1 MPEPGLDA
9 FGGPGAPVGQ
19 QNPASRS
26 QSRNSQAPKEA
37 VSNLL
42 GSAARFGQAV
52 FTDVGSAVKGVAE
65 DIFTKD
71 NFMSLLRGSGLP
83 SFGMP
88 GGVGFANVSWKGA
101 DDDDWRVKLSLPSG
115 LNLEPT
121 LQSELIRTN
130 GLLFPYTPQII
141 LSHSAS
147 YGQVKPTHSNY
158 PFPAYQNSQ
167 PDTIQV
173 SGDFIVESEAEGVY
187 WVAAVH
193 YLRSIT
199 KMAYGNTSQQ
209 GSPPPVVQLNG
220 YGDYV
225 LKNVPVVAVQ
235 FTVDLPMDVDYIHV
249 PGSVNTWVP
258 TRSLIAVQLQPTY
271 SRRAVHQ
278 FSLDKFKSGAYAKG
292 NGPGFI

>member
-1 MPEPGLDA
+1 
-9 FGGPGAPVGQ
+9 V
-19 QNPASRS
+19 
-26 QSRNSQAPKEA
+26 
-37 VSNLL
+37 
-42 GSAARFGQAV
+42 
-52 FTDVGSAVKGVAE
+52 
-65 DIFTKD
+65 FTKD
-71 NFMSLLRGSGLP
+71 NFMSLLRGGGLP

-88 GGVGFANVSWKGA
+88 GGIGFGDVSWKGA

-115 LNLEPT
+115 LNLEPN
-121 LQSELIRTN
+121 LQNALLRTN
-130 GLLFPYTPQII
+130 GLIFPYTPQII

-173 SGDFIVESEAEGVY
+173 SGDFVIESEAEGVY

-220 YGDYV
+220 YGDFV
-225 LKNVPVVAVQ
+225 LKNVPCVATQ

-249 PGSVNTWVP
+249 PGAINTWVP
-258 TRSLIAVQLQPTY
+258 TRSLISIQLQPTY
-271 SRRAVHQ
+271 SRRAVQQ

>member
-1 MPEPGLDA
+1 MSNLDP

-19 QNPASRS
+19 QNSSAAS
-26 QSRNSQAPKEA
+26 QSRNTKSPQQS

-42 GSAARFGQAV
+42 GSAARFGSEAL
-52 FTDVGSAVKGVAE
+52 GNIGNAVKGIAE
-65 DIFTKD
+65 DVFTKD
-71 NFMSLLRGSGLP
+71 NFMSLLRGGGLP

-88 GGVGFANVSWKGA
+88 SGVGFGDVSWKGA

-115 LNLEPT
+115 LNLEAN
-121 LQSELIRTN
+121 LQAELLRTN
-130 GLLFPYTPQII
+130 GLIFPYTPQII

-167 PDTIQV
+167 PDIIQV
-173 SGDFIVESEAEGVY
+173 SGDFVVESEAEGTY

-209 GSPPPVVQLNG
+209 GSPPPIVQLNG
-220 YGDYV
+220 YGDFV
-225 LKNVPVVAVQ
+225 LKNVPCVATQ

-249 PGSVNTWVP
+249 PGAINTWVP
-258 TRSLIAVQLQPTY
+258 TRSLISIQLQPTY
-271 SRRAVHQ
+271 SRRAVQQ

>member
-1 MPEPGLDA
+1 MPYQD
-9 FGGPGAPVGQ
+9 FGAARKSLAT
-19 QNPASRS
+19 QNPTSSS
-26 QSRNSQAPKEA
+26 QSRNTKSPQQS

-42 GSAARFGQAV
+42 GSAARFGSEALGN
-52 FTDVGSAVKGVAE
+52 VGNAVKGIAE
-65 DIFTKD
+65 DVFTKD
-71 NFMSLLRGSGLP
+71 NFMSLLRGGGLP

-88 GGVGFANVSWKGA
+88 GGIGFGDVSWKGA

-115 LNLEPT
+115 LNLEPN
-121 LQSELIRTN
+121 LQNALLRTN
-130 GLLFPYTPQII
+130 GLIFPYTPQII

-173 SGDFIVESEAEGVY
+173 SGDFVIESEAEGIY

-220 YGDYV
+220 YGDFV
-225 LKNVPVVAVQ
+225 LKNVPCVATQ

-249 PGSVNTWVP
+249 PGAINTWVP
-258 TRSLIAVQLQPTY
+258 TRSLISIQLQPTY
-271 SRRAVHQ
+271 SRRAVQQ

>member
-1 MPEPGLDA
+1 MAYQDAIMRTARKGLA
-9 FGGPGAPVGQ
+9 T
-19 QNPASRS
+19 QNPTSAS
-26 QSRNSQAPKEA
+26 QSRNTKSPQQD

-42 GSAARFGQAV
+42 GSAARFGSEAL
-52 FTDVGSAVKGVAE
+52 GNIGNAVKGIAE
-65 DIFTKD
+65 DVFTKD
-71 NFMSLLRGSGLP
+71 NFMSLLRGGGLP

-88 GGVGFANVSWKGA
+88 GGVGFGDVSWKGA

-115 LNLEPT
+115 LNLEAN
-121 LQSELIRTN
+121 LQAELLRTN
-130 GLLFPYTPQII
+130 GLIFPYTPQII

-147 YGQVKPTHSNY
+147 YGQIKPTHSNY

-167 PDTIQV
+167 PDIIQV
-173 SGDFIVESEAEGVY
+173 SGDFVIESEAEGTY

-209 GSPPPVVQLNG
+209 GSPPPIVQLNG
-220 YGDYV
+220 YGDFV
-225 LKNVPVVAVQ
+225 LKNVPCVAVQ

-249 PGSVNTWVP
+249 PGAINTWVP
-258 TRSLIAVQLQPTY
+258 TRSLISIQLQPTY
-271 SRRAVHQ
+271 SRRAVQQ